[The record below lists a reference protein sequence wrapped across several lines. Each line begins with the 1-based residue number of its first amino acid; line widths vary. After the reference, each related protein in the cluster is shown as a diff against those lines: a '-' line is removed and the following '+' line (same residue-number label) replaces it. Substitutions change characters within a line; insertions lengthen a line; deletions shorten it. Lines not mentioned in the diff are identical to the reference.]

1 MERILVFILVIL
13 YFISTDIACNGH
25 THINNNVQSEQ
36 KALIDFKS
44 GLTDPNNRLS
54 SWKGNNYCYWH
65 GIGCENGTGFVVSIN
80 LSNPYPIEND
90 IPYPPENKFGNQSY
104 MNLSGVIS
112 PSLIKLKYLKY
123 LDLSFNS
130 FKAITIPQF
139 FGSMKNL
146 IYLNL
151 SHCGFI
157 GEIPSNLGNLSNLQ
171 YLDFSSK
178 YTYYNDFGYSSDLFI
193 KNIEWMTSLVSLKHL
208 GANYVNL
215 SMVGSQWI
223 EVLNK
228 LPMLIELHLDNCNLF
243 MSIPSPSSINLTSL
257 AVISISSNG
266 FNSIFPEWL
275 LNVSSLVSIDM
286 SSNILHG
293 RIPLGLSELPNL
305 QHLDLIGNYLEGNIS
320 QLLRKSWKKIE
331 FLNLGANDL
340 HGKLISSLKLI
351 FLYDK
356 KYDVLMYC

>member
-1 MERILVFILVIL
+1 MERILIFILVIL
-13 YFISTDIACNGH
+13 YFISKEIACNGH
-25 THINNNVQSEQ
+25 THINNNVQYEQ
-36 KALIDFKS
+36 KALIDFKN

-65 GIGCENGTGFVVSIN
+65 GIGCENGTGFVVSID
-80 LSNPYPIEND
+80 LRNPYPYHLENE
-90 IPYPPENKFGNQSY
+90 YGNQSY

-130 FKAITIPQF
+130 FKAIPIPQF

-151 SHCGFI
+151 SNCGFI
-157 GEIPSNLGNLSNLQ
+157 GAIPSNLGNLSNLQ
-171 YLDFSSK
+171 FLDLSSE
-178 YTYYNDFGYSSDLFI
+178 YSNDLFI
-193 KNIEWMTSLVSLKHL
+193 ENIEWMTSLVSLKHL

-228 LPMLIELHLDNCNLF
+228 LPMLIELHLDHCNLF
-243 MSIPSPSSINLTSL
+243 RSIPSPSSVNLTSL

-266 FNSIFPEWL
+266 FNSTFPEWL

-293 RIPLGLSELPNL
+293 RIPLGLGELPNL
-305 QHLDLIGNYLEGNIS
+305 QHLDLFDNYLEGNIS
-320 QLLRKSWKKIE
+320 QLLRKSWKQIE

>member
-13 YFISTDIACNGH
+13 YFISIEIACNGH

-36 KALIDFKS
+36 KALIDFKN

-65 GIGCENGTGFVVSIN
+65 GIGCENGTGFVVSID
-80 LSNPYPIEND
+80 LRNPYPYPLENE
-90 IPYPPENKFGNQSY
+90 YGNQSY

-130 FKAITIPQF
+130 FKPIPIPQF

-151 SHCGFI
+151 SNCGFI
-157 GEIPSNLGNLSNLQ
+157 GAIPSNLGNLSNLQ
-171 YLDFSSK
+171 YLDLSSE
-178 YTYYNDFGYSSDLFI
+178 YSNDLFI
-193 KNIEWMTSLVSLKHL
+193 ENIEWMTNLVSLKHL
-208 GANYVNL
+208 RANYVNL

-228 LPMLIELHLDNCNLF
+228 LPMLIELHLHNCNLF
-243 MSIPSPSSINLTSL
+243 MSIPSPSFVNFTSL
-257 AVISISSNG
+257 SIIVISSNG
-266 FNSIFPEWL
+266 FNSTFPDWL

-286 SSNILHG
+286 HWNILHG
-293 RIPLGLSELPNL
+293 RIPLGLGELPNL
-305 QHLDLIGNYLEGNIS
+305 QHLDLFGNYLEGNVS

-331 FLNLGANDL
+331 FLNLGENDL

>member
-13 YFISTDIACNGH
+13 YFISTEIACNGH
-25 THINNNVQSEQ
+25 THVNNNVQSEQ

-44 GLTDPNNRLS
+44 GLMDPNNRLS

-65 GIGCENGTGFVVSIN
+65 GIGCENGTGFVVSID
-80 LSNPYPIEND
+80 LRNPYPPDNE
-90 IPYPPENKFGNQSY
+90 YGNESY

-130 FKAITIPQF
+130 FKAIPIPQF

-151 SHCGFI
+151 SNCGFI
-157 GEIPSNLGNLSNLQ
+157 GTIPSNLGNLSNLQ
-171 YLDFSSK
+171 SLDLSSK
-178 YTYYNDFGYSSDLFI
+178 YTYYNEFEYSSDLFI
-193 KNIEWMTSLVSLKHL
+193 KDIEWMTNLVSVKHL

-228 LPMLIELHLDNCNLF
+228 LPILTELHLRHCSLF
-243 MSIPSPSSINLTSL
+243 GSIPSPSFVNLTSL
-257 AVISISSNG
+257 AVIAISSNE
-266 FNSIFPEWL
+266 FNSMFPEWL
-275 LNVSSLVSIDM
+275 LNVSSLESIDI
-286 SSNILHG
+286 SS
-293 RIPLGLSELPNL
+293 
-305 QHLDLIGNYLEGNIS
+305 
-320 QLLRKSWKKIE
+320 
-331 FLNLGANDL
+331 NDL
-340 HGKLISSLKLI
+340 HGKLMSSLKIDISL
-351 FLYDK
+351 FLFYI
-356 KYDVLMYC
+356 

>member
-13 YFISTDIACNGH
+13 YFISTEIACNGH
-25 THINNNVQSEQ
+25 THINNNVQYEQ
-36 KALIDFKS
+36 KALIDFKN

-65 GIGCENGTGFVVSIN
+65 GIGCENGTGFVVSID
-80 LSNPYPIEND
+80 LRNPYPYPLENE
-90 IPYPPENKFGNQSY
+90 YGNQSY

-130 FKAITIPQF
+130 FKPIPIPQF

-151 SHCGFI
+151 SNCGFI
-157 GEIPSNLGNLSNLQ
+157 GAIPSNLGNLSNLQ
-171 YLDFSSK
+171 YLDLSSE
-178 YTYYNDFGYSSDLFI
+178 YSDDLFI
-193 KNIEWMTSLVSLKHL
+193 ENIEWMTSLVSLKHL
-208 GANYVNL
+208 SANNVNL

-228 LPMLIELHLDNCNLF
+228 LPMLIELHLDDCNLF
-243 MSIPSPSSINLTSL
+243 GSIPSPSFVNFTSL
-257 AVISISSNG
+257 SVIVISSNR
-266 FNSIFPEWL
+266 FNSTFPEWL

-286 SSNILHG
+286 SWNILHG
-293 RIPLGLSELPNL
+293 RIPLGLGELPNL
-305 QHLDLIGNYLEGNIS
+305 QYLDLSWNYYMEGNIS

-331 FLNLGANDL
+331 FLNLRGNDL

>member
-13 YFISTDIACNGH
+13 YFISTEITCNGH

-36 KALIDFKS
+36 KALIDFKN
-44 GLTDPNNRLS
+44 GLSDPNNRLS

-65 GIGCENGTGFVVSIN
+65 GIGCENGTGFVVSID
-80 LSNPYPIEND
+80 LR
-90 IPYPPENKFGNQSY
+90 IPYPLENEYGNQSY

-130 FKAITIPQF
+130 FRAIPIPQF

-157 GEIPSNLGNLSNLQ
+157 GVIPLNLGNLSNLQ
-171 YLDFSSK
+171 YLDLSSE
-178 YTYYNDFGYSSDLFI
+178 YSNDLFI
-193 KNIEWMTSLVSLKHL
+193 ENIEWMTNLVSLKHL
-208 GANYVNL
+208 GANYANL

-228 LPMLIELHLDNCNLF
+228 LPMLIELHLDGCSLF
-243 MSIPSPSSINLTSL
+243 GSIPSPSSVNLTSL
-257 AVISISSNG
+257 AVISISING
-266 FNSIFPEWL
+266 FNSTFPKWL

-286 SSNILHG
+286 SWNILHG
-293 RIPLGLSELPNL
+293 RIPLGLGELPNL
-305 QHLDLIGNYLEGNIS
+305 QYLDLSQNYHIKGNIS

-331 FLNLGANDL
+331 FLNLGVNDL
-340 HGKLISSLKLI
+340 HGKLMSSLKFDISL
-351 FLYDK
+351 
-356 KYDVLMYC
+356 C

>member
-1 MERILVFILVIL
+1 MKRIMVFILVIL
-13 YFISTDIACNGH
+13 YFISTEIACNGH
-25 THINNNVQSEQ
+25 THVNNNVQSEQ
-36 KALIDFKS
+36 NALIDFKN

-65 GIGCENGTGFVVSIN
+65 GIGCENGTGFVVSID
-80 LSNPYPIEND
+80 LRNPYPYPLENE
-90 IPYPPENKFGNQSY
+90 YGNQSY

-130 FKAITIPQF
+130 FKPIPIPQF

-151 SHCGFI
+151 SNCGFI
-157 GEIPSNLGNLSNLQ
+157 GAIPSNLGNLSNLQ
-171 YLDFSSK
+171 FLDLSSK
-178 YTYYNDFGYSSDLFI
+178 YSNDLFI
-193 KNIEWMTSLVSLKHL
+193 ENIEWMTSLVSLKHL

-228 LPMLIELHLDNCNLF
+228 LPMLIELHLDKCKLF
-243 MSIPSPSSINLTSL
+243 RSIPSPSSVNLTSL

-266 FNSIFPEWL
+266 FNSTFPEWL

-293 RIPLGLSELPNL
+293 RIPLGLGELPNL
-305 QHLDLIGNYLEGNIS
+305 QHLDLFDNYLEGNIS

-331 FLNLGANDL
+331 FLDLSVNDL

-351 FLYDK
+351 ILYDK

>member
-1 MERILVFILVIL
+1 MKRIMVFILVIL
-13 YFISTDIACNGH
+13 YFISIEIACNGH

-36 KALIDFKS
+36 NDLIDFKS

-65 GIGCENGTGFVVSIN
+65 GIGCENGTGFVVSID
-80 LSNPYPIEND
+80 LRDPYPYPLENE
-90 IPYPPENKFGNQSY
+90 YGNQSY

-130 FKAITIPQF
+130 FKLIPIPQF

-151 SHCGFI
+151 SNCGFI
-157 GEIPSNLGNLSNLQ
+157 GAIPSNLGNLSNLQ
-171 YLDFSSK
+171 FLDLSSE
-178 YTYYNDFGYSSDLFI
+178 YSNDLFI
-193 KNIEWMTSLVSLKHL
+193 ENIEWMTSLVSLKHL
-208 GANYVNL
+208 SANNVNL

-228 LPMLIELHLDNCNLF
+228 LPMLIELHLDKCKLF
-243 MSIPSPSSINLTSL
+243 RSIPSPSSVNLTSL

-266 FNSIFPEWL
+266 FNSTFPEWL

-286 SSNILHG
+286 SWNILHG
-293 RIPLGLSELPNL
+293 RIPLGLGELPNL
-305 QHLDLIGNYLEGNIS
+305 QHLDLFRNYLEGNIS
-320 QLLRKSWKKIE
+320 QLLRKSWKKIK

-340 HGKLISSLKLI
+340 HGKLILSLKLI

>member
-1 MERILVFILVIL
+1 MKRILVFILVIL
-13 YFISTDIACNGH
+13 YFISIEVACNGH
-25 THINNNVQSEQ
+25 TQINNNVQYER

-54 SWKGNNYCYWH
+54 SGKGNNYCYWH

-80 LSNPYPIEND
+80 LRNPYPIEND
-90 IPYPPENKFGNQSY
+90 IQSY

-130 FKAITIPQF
+130 FKAIPIPQL
-139 FGSMKNL
+139 FGSMNNL

-151 SHCGFI
+151 SHYGFI

-178 YTYYNDFGYSSDLFI
+178 YTYHNDFGYSSDLFI

-208 GANYVNL
+208 SANNVNL

-228 LPMLIELHLDNCNLF
+228 LPMLTELHLDDCSLF
-243 MSIPSPSSINLTSL
+243 GLIPSLSFVNFTSL
-257 AVISISSNG
+257 SVIVISSNR
-266 FNSIFPEWL
+266 FNSTFPKWL
-275 LNVSSLVSIDM
+275 LNVTSLVSIDI
-286 SSNILHG
+286 SQNELHG
-293 RIPLGLSELPNL
+293 KIPLGLGELPNL
-305 QHLDLIGNYLEGNIS
+305 QYLDLSWNYHIEGNIS

-331 FLNLGANDL
+331 FLNLGMNDL
-340 HGKLISSLKLI
+340 HGKLMSSLKIDISL
-351 FLYDK
+351 
-356 KYDVLMYC
+356 

>member
-1 MERILVFILVIL
+1 MVFILVIL
-13 YFISTDIACNGH
+13 YFISTEIACNGH
-25 THINNNVQSEQ
+25 THINNNVQYEQ
-36 KALIDFKS
+36 KALIDFKN

-65 GIGCENGTGFVVSIN
+65 GIGCENETGFVVSID
-80 LSNPYPIEND
+80 LRNPYPYPLENE
-90 IPYPPENKFGNQSY
+90 YGNQSY

-112 PSLIKLKYLKY
+112 PSLIKHKYLKY

-130 FKAITIPQF
+130 FKPIPIPQF

-151 SHCGFI
+151 SNCGLI
-157 GEIPSNLGNLSNLQ
+157 GAIPSNLGNLSNLQ
-171 YLDFSSK
+171 YLDLSSE
-178 YTYYNDFGYSSDLFI
+178 YSNDLFI
-193 KNIEWMTSLVSLKHL
+193 ENIEWMTSLVSLKHL

-243 MSIPSPSSINLTSL
+243 RSIPSPSSANLTSL

-266 FNSIFPEWL
+266 FNSTFPEWL

-286 SSNILHG
+286 RWNILHG
-293 RIPLGLSELPNL
+293 RIPLGLGELPNL
-305 QHLDLIGNYLEGNIS
+305 QYLDLSWNDHIEGNVS
-320 QLLRKSWKKIE
+320 QLLRKSWKHIE
-331 FLNLGANDL
+331 FLNLGLNDL

>member
-13 YFISTDIACNGH
+13 YFISTEIACNDN
-25 THINNNVQSEQ
+25 THINNNVQYEQ
-36 KALIDFKS
+36 KALIDFKN

-65 GIGCENGTGFVVSIN
+65 GIGCENGMGFVVSID
-80 LSNPYPIEND
+80 LRNPYPY
-90 IPYPPENKFGNQSY
+90 PYPLENEYGNQSY

-130 FKAITIPQF
+130 FKAIPIPQF

-178 YTYYNDFGYSSDLFI
+178 YTYHNDFGYSSDFFI

-208 GANYVNL
+208 SANNVNL

-228 LPMLIELHLDNCNLF
+228 LPMLIELHLHHCNLF
-243 MSIPSPSSINLTSL
+243 GSIPSPSFVNFTLL
-257 AVISISSNG
+257 FVIVISSNG
-266 FNSIFPEWL
+266 FNSTFPEWL

-286 SSNILHG
+286 SWNILHG
-293 RIPLGLSELPNL
+293 RIPLGLGELPNL
-305 QHLDLIGNYLEGNIS
+305 QHLDLYKNFFLRGNIS
-320 QLLRKSWKKIE
+320 QLFRRSWTNIE
-331 FLNLGANDL
+331 FLNLGMTGL
-340 HGKLISSLKLI
+340 HGKLMSSLKI
-351 FLYDK
+351 DILYDK

>member
-13 YFISTDIACNGH
+13 YFISTEIACNGH
-25 THINNNVQSEQ
+25 THINNNVQYEQ
-36 KALIDFKS
+36 KALIDFKN

-65 GIGCENGTGFVVSIN
+65 GIGCENGTGFVVSID
-80 LSNPYPIEND
+80 LRNPYPYPLENE
-90 IPYPPENKFGNQSY
+90 YGNQSY

-130 FKAITIPQF
+130 FKSIPIPQF

-151 SHCGFI
+151 SNCGFI
-157 GEIPSNLGNLSNLQ
+157 GAIPSNLGNLSNLQ
-171 YLDFSSK
+171 FLDLSSK
-178 YTYYNDFGYSSDLFI
+178 YSNDLFI
-193 KNIEWMTSLVSLKHL
+193 ENIEWMTSLVSLKHL
-208 GANYVNL
+208 GANNVNL

-243 MSIPSPSSINLTSL
+243 RSIPSPSSVNLTSL
-257 AVISISSNG
+257 AVISISFNE
-266 FNSIFPEWL
+266 FNSTFLEWL

-293 RIPLGLSELPNL
+293 RIPLGLGELPNL
-305 QHLDLIGNYLEGNIS
+305 QHLDLFDNYLEGNIS

>member
-13 YFISTDIACNGH
+13 YFMSTEIACNGH

-44 GLTDPNNRLS
+44 GLTDPNNQLS

-65 GIGCENGTGFVVSIN
+65 GIGCENGTGFVVSID
-80 LSNPYPIEND
+80 LRNPYPYPLENE
-90 IPYPPENKFGNQSY
+90 YGNQSY

-130 FKAITIPQF
+130 FKPIPIPQF

-151 SHCGFI
+151 SNCGFI
-157 GEIPSNLGNLSNLQ
+157 GAIPSNLGNLSNLQ
-171 YLDFSSK
+171 YLDLSSK
-178 YTYYNDFGYSSDLFI
+178 YSNDLFI
-193 KNIEWMTSLVSLKHL
+193 ENIEWMTSLVSLKHL
-208 GANYVNL
+208 SANNVNL

-228 LPMLIELHLDNCNLF
+228 LPMLIELHLANCNLF
-243 MSIPSPSSINLTSL
+243 RSIPSLSFVNFTSL
-257 AVISISSNG
+257 SVIVISFNG
-266 FNSIFPEWL
+266 FNSTFPEWL

-286 SSNILHG
+286 SLNILHG
-293 RIPLGLSELPNL
+293 RIPLGLGELPNL
-305 QHLDLIGNYLEGNIS
+305 LYLDLSENYFLRGSIS

-331 FLNLGANDL
+331 FLNLHGNDL

>member
-13 YFISTDIACNGH
+13 FFISTEVACNGY
-25 THINNNVQSEQ
+25 THINNNVQSERR
-36 KALIDFKS
+36 ALIDFKS

-65 GIGCENGTGFVVSIN
+65 GVGCENGTGFVVSIN
-80 LSNPYPIEND
+80 LRNPYPIEND
-90 IPYPPENKFGNQSY
+90 IQSY

-130 FKAITIPQF
+130 FKAIPIPQF
-139 FGSMKNL
+139 FGSIKNL

-178 YTYYNDFGYSSDLFI
+178 YTYHNDFGYSSDLFI
-193 KNIEWMTSLVSLKHL
+193 QNIEWMTSLVSLKHL
-208 GANYVNL
+208 SANNVNL
-215 SMVGSQWI
+215 SMVGSQLI

-228 LPMLIELHLDNCNLF
+228 LPMLIELHLDDCSLF
-243 MSIPSPSSINLTSL
+243 GSIPSPSFVNFTSL
-257 AVISISSNG
+257 SVIVISSNG
-266 FNSIFPEWL
+266 FNSTFPEWL

-286 SSNILHG
+286 RWNILHG
-293 RIPLGLSELPNL
+293 RIPLGLGELPNL
-305 QHLDLIGNYLEGNIS
+305 QHLYLFDNYLEGNIS

>member
-13 YFISTDIACNGH
+13 YFISTEIACNGH
-25 THINNNVQSEQ
+25 TNINNNVQYEQ
-36 KALIDFKS
+36 KALIDFKN

-65 GIGCENGTGFVVSIN
+65 GIGCENGTRFVVSID
-80 LSNPYPIEND
+80 LRNPYPYPLENE
-90 IPYPPENKFGNQSY
+90 YGNQSY

-130 FKAITIPQF
+130 FKPIPIPQF

-151 SHCGFI
+151 SNCGFI
-157 GEIPSNLGNLSNLQ
+157 GAIPSNLGNLSNLQ
-171 YLDFSSK
+171 YLDLSSE
-178 YTYYNDFGYSSDLFI
+178 YSNDLFI
-193 KNIEWMTSLVSLKHL
+193 ENIEWMTSLVSLKHL

-228 LPMLIELHLDNCNLF
+228 LPMLTELHLDGCSLF
-243 MSIPSPSSINLTSL
+243 GSIPSPSYVNLTSL
-257 AVISISSNG
+257 AEISISSNG
-266 FNSIFPEWL
+266 FNSTFLEWL

-286 SSNILHG
+286 SWNILYG
-293 RIPLGLSELPNL
+293 RIPLGLGELPNL
-305 QHLDLIGNYLEGNIS
+305 QHLDLFGNYLEGNIS
-320 QLLRKSWKKIE
+320 QLSRKSWKKIE
-331 FLNLGANDL
+331 FLNLGVNDL
-340 HGKLISSLKLI
+340 HGKLMSSLKIDISL
-351 FLYDK
+351 
-356 KYDVLMYC
+356 

>member
-13 YFISTDIACNGH
+13 YFISTEIACNGH
-25 THINNNVQSEQ
+25 THISNNVQYEQ
-36 KALIDFKS
+36 KALIDFKN

-65 GIGCENGTGFVVSIN
+65 GIGCENGTGFVVSID
-80 LSNPYPIEND
+80 LRNPYPYPLENE
-90 IPYPPENKFGNQSY
+90 YGNQSY

-112 PSLIKLKYLKY
+112 PSLIKFKYLKY

-130 FKAITIPQF
+130 FKAIPIPQF
-139 FGSMKNL
+139 FGSMQNL

-157 GEIPSNLGNLSNLQ
+157 GEIPSILGNLSNLQ

-178 YTYYNDFGYSSDLFI
+178 YTYHNDFGYSSDLFI

-208 GANYVNL
+208 SANNVNL

-243 MSIPSPSSINLTSL
+243 RSIPSPSFVNFTSL
-257 AVISISSNG
+257 SVIVISSNR
-266 FNSIFPEWL
+266 FNSTFPEWL
-275 LNVSSLVSIDM
+275 LNVSSLVSIDT
-286 SSNILHG
+286 SWNILHG
-293 RIPLGLSELPNL
+293 RIPLGLGELPNL
-305 QHLDLIGNYLEGNIS
+305 QHLDLSGNYLEGDIS

-331 FLNLGANDL
+331 FLNLGVNDL
-340 HGKLISSLKLI
+340 HDKFISSLQLI

>member
-13 YFISTDIACNGH
+13 YFISTEIACNGH
-25 THINNNVQSEQ
+25 THINNNVQYEQ
-36 KALIDFKS
+36 KALIDFKN

-65 GIGCENGTGFVVSIN
+65 GVGCENGTVFIVSID
-80 LSNPYPIEND
+80 LRNPYPYPLENE
-90 IPYPPENKFGNQSY
+90 YGNQSY

-130 FKAITIPQF
+130 FKPIPIPQF

-151 SHCGFI
+151 SNCGFI
-157 GEIPSNLGNLSNLQ
+157 GAIPSNLGNLSNLQ
-171 YLDFSSK
+171 YLDLSSK
-178 YTYYNDFGYSSDLFI
+178 YSNDLFI
-193 KNIEWMTSLVSLKHL
+193 ENIEWMTSLVSLKHL

-215 SMVGSQWI
+215 SMVRSQWI

-243 MSIPSPSSINLTSL
+243 RSIPSPSSVNLTSL

-266 FNSIFPEWL
+266 FNSTFPEWL

-293 RIPLGLSELPNL
+293 RIPLGLGELPNL
-305 QHLDLIGNYLEGNIS
+305 QYLDLSWNYHIEGNIS

-331 FLNLGANDL
+331 FLNLRGNDL

>member
-1 MERILVFILVIL
+1 MVFILVIL
-13 YFISTDIACNGH
+13 YFISTEITCNGH

-65 GIGCENGTGFVVSIN
+65 GIGCENGTGFVVSIDLRN
-80 LSNPYPIEND
+80 LYPYPLENE
-90 IPYPPENKFGNQSY
+90 YGNQSY
-104 MNLSGVIS
+104 MNLSEVIS

-130 FKAITIPQF
+130 FKPIPIPQF

-151 SHCGFI
+151 SNCGFI
-157 GEIPSNLGNLSNLQ
+157 GAIPSNLGNLSNLQ
-171 YLDFSSK
+171 YLDLSSE
-178 YTYYNDFGYSSDLFI
+178 YSNDLFI
-193 KNIEWMTSLVSLKHL
+193 ENIEWMTTLVSLKHL

-228 LPMLIELHLDNCNLF
+228 LPMLTELHLDGCSLF
-243 MSIPSPSSINLTSL
+243 GSIPSPSFVNLTSL
-257 AVISISSNG
+257 AVISINSNG
-266 FNSIFPEWL
+266 FNSTFPEWL

-286 SSNILHG
+286 SSNILYG
-293 RIPLGLSELPNL
+293 RIPLGLGELPNL
-305 QHLDLIGNYLEGNIS
+305 QHLDLYGDYLEGNIS
-320 QLLRKSWKKIE
+320 QLLRKSWKKIK

-340 HGKLISSLKLI
+340 HGKLMSSLKIDISLR
-351 FLYDK
+351 
-356 KYDVLMYC
+356 

>member
-1 MERILVFILVIL
+1 MVFILVIL
-13 YFISTDIACNGH
+13 FFISTEIACNGH

-65 GIGCENGTGFVVSIN
+65 GIGCENGTGFVVSID
-80 LSNPYPIEND
+80 LRNPYPYPLENE
-90 IPYPPENKFGNQSY
+90 YGNQSY

-112 PSLIKLKYLKY
+112 HSLIKLKYLKY

-130 FKAITIPQF
+130 FKPIPIPQF

-151 SHCGFI
+151 SNCGFI
-157 GEIPSNLGNLSNLQ
+157 GAIPSNLGNLSNLQ
-171 YLDFSSK
+171 FLDLSSE
-178 YTYYNDFGYSSDLFI
+178 YSNDLFI
-193 KNIEWMTSLVSLKHL
+193 ENIEWMTSLVSLKHL

-243 MSIPSPSSINLTSL
+243 RSIPSPSSVNLTSL
-257 AVISISSNG
+257 AVISISFNG
-266 FNSIFPEWL
+266 FNSTFPEWL

-293 RIPLGLSELPNL
+293 RIPLGLGELPNL
-305 QHLDLIGNYLEGNIS
+305 QHLDLFDNYLEGNIS

-351 FLYDK
+351 FLYAK

>member
-1 MERILVFILVIL
+1 MERIPVFILVIL
-13 YFISTDIACNGH
+13 YFISTEVACNGY
-25 THINNNVQSEQ
+25 THINNNVQFERR
-36 KALIDFKS
+36 ALIDFKS
-44 GLTDPNNRLS
+44 GLADPNNRLS

-80 LSNPYPIEND
+80 LRNPYPIEND
-90 IPYPPENKFGNQSY
+90 IQSY

-130 FKAITIPQF
+130 FKAIPIPQF

-171 YLDFSSK
+171 YLDFSSDSP
-178 YTYYNDFGYSSDLFI
+178 YYNDFEYSSNLFI
-193 KNIEWMTSLVSLKHL
+193 ENIEWMTSLVSLKHL
-208 GANYVNL
+208 SANNVNL

-228 LPMLIELHLDNCNLF
+228 LPMLIELHLDDCNLF
-243 MSIPSPSSINLTSL
+243 MSIPSPSFVNFTSL
-257 AVISISSNG
+257 SVIVISSNG
-266 FNSIFPEWL
+266 FNSTFPEWL

-286 SSNILHG
+286 SWNILHG
-293 RIPLGLSELPNL
+293 RIPLGLGELPNL
-305 QHLDLIGNYLEGNIS
+305 QHLDLYGNYLEGNIF

-331 FLNLGANDL
+331 FLNLRENDL

>member
-13 YFISTDIACNGH
+13 YFISIEITCNGH

-36 KALIDFKS
+36 KALINFKN

-65 GIGCENGTGFVVSIN
+65 GIGCENGTGFVVSID
-80 LSNPYPIEND
+80 LRNPYPYPLENE
-90 IPYPPENKFGNQSY
+90 YGNQSY

-130 FKAITIPQF
+130 FKPIPIPQF

-151 SHCGFI
+151 SNCGFI
-157 GEIPSNLGNLSNLQ
+157 GAIPSNLGNLSNLQ
-171 YLDFSSK
+171 FLDLSPE
-178 YTYYNDFGYSSDLFI
+178 YSNDLFI
-193 KNIEWMTSLVSLKHL
+193 ENIEWMTSLVSLKHL
-208 GANYVNL
+208 SANYVNL

-243 MSIPSPSSINLTSL
+243 RSIPSPSSVNLTSL

-266 FNSIFPEWL
+266 FNSTFPEWL

-293 RIPLGLSELPNL
+293 RIPLGLGELPNL
-305 QHLDLIGNYLEGNIS
+305 QHLDLFDNYLEGNIS

-331 FLNLGANDL
+331 FLNLGENDL
-340 HGKLISSLKLI
+340 HGKLIS
-351 FLYDK
+351 
-356 KYDVLMYC
+356 

>member
-1 MERILVFILVIL
+1 MERIPVFILVIL
-13 YFISTDIACNGH
+13 YLISTKVACNGH
-25 THINNNVQSEQ
+25 THINNNVQSER

-44 GLTDPNNRLS
+44 GLMDPNNRLS

-80 LSNPYPIEND
+80 LRNPYPIEND
-90 IPYPPENKFGNQSY
+90 IQSY

-130 FKAITIPQF
+130 FKAIPIPQF

-171 YLDFSSK
+171 SLDLSSE
-178 YTYYNDFGYSSDLFI
+178 YTYYNDFEYSSDLFI
-193 KNIEWMTSLVSLKHL
+193 KDIEWMTSLVSLKHL
-208 GANYVNL
+208 SANNVNL
-215 SMVGSQWI
+215 LMVGSQWI

-228 LPMLIELHLDNCNLF
+228 LPMLIELHLDDCNLF
-243 MSIPSPSSINLTSL
+243 GSIPSPSFVNFTSL
-257 AVISISSNG
+257 SVIVISSNI
-266 FNSIFPEWL
+266 FNSTFPEWI
-275 LNVSSLVSIDM
+275 LNVSSLVSIDI
-286 SSNILHG
+286 SQNELHG
-293 RIPLGLSELPNL
+293 KIPLGLGELPNL
-305 QHLDLIGNYLEGNIS
+305 QHLDLYENYLEGNIS

-331 FLNLGANDL
+331 FLNLGMNDL
-340 HGKLISSLKLI
+340 HGKLMSSLKIDI
-351 FLYDK
+351 FL
-356 KYDVLMYC
+356 

>member
-1 MERILVFILVIL
+1 MKRIMVFILVIL
-13 YFISTDIACNGH
+13 YFISTEIACNGH
-25 THINNNVQSEQ
+25 THINNNVQFEQ
-36 KALIDFKS
+36 NVLIDFKS

-65 GIGCENGTGFVVSIN
+65 GIGCENGTGFVVSID
-80 LSNPYPIEND
+80 LRNPYPYPLENE
-90 IPYPPENKFGNQSY
+90 YGNQSY

-130 FKAITIPQF
+130 FKPIPIPQF

-151 SHCGFI
+151 SNCGFI
-157 GEIPSNLGNLSNLQ
+157 GAIPSNLGNLSNLQ
-171 YLDFSSK
+171 YLDLSSE
-178 YTYYNDFGYSSDLFI
+178 YSDDLFI
-193 KNIEWMTSLVSLKHL
+193 ENIEWMTSLVSLKHL

-228 LPMLIELHLDNCNLF
+228 LPMLIELHLDNCKLF
-243 MSIPSPSSINLTSL
+243 RSIPSPSSVNLTSL
-257 AVISISSNG
+257 AVISISANG
-266 FNSIFPEWL
+266 FNSTFPEWL

-286 SSNILHG
+286 SWNILHG
-293 RIPLGLSELPNL
+293 RIPLGLGELPNL
-305 QHLDLIGNYLEGNIS
+305 QHLNLFRNYLEGNIS

>member
-1 MERILVFILVIL
+1 MERIPVFILVIL
-13 YFISTDIACNGH
+13 YFISTKVACNGY
-25 THINNNVQSEQ
+25 THINNNVQSERR
-36 KALIDFKS
+36 ALIDFKS

-80 LSNPYPIEND
+80 LRNPYPIEND
-90 IPYPPENKFGNQSY
+90 IQSY

-130 FKAITIPQF
+130 FKAIPIPQF

-178 YTYYNDFGYSSDLFI
+178 YTYHNDFGYSSDLFI
-193 KNIEWMTSLVSLKHL
+193 KDIEWMTNLVSLKHL

-228 LPMLIELHLDNCNLF
+228 LPLLTELHLRRCSLF
-243 MSIPSPSSINLTSL
+243 GSIPSPSFVNLTSL
-257 AVISISSNG
+257 AVIAISSNE
-266 FNSIFPEWL
+266 FISMFPEWL
-275 LNVSSLVSIDM
+275 LNVSSLVSID
-286 SSNILHG
+286 
-293 RIPLGLSELPNL
+293 
-305 QHLDLIGNYLEGNIS
+305 IS
-320 QLLRKSWKKIE
+320 
-331 FLNLGANDL
+331 LNDV
-340 HGKLISSLKLI
+340 HGKLMSSLKIDISLFFIIHLI
-351 FLYDK
+351 FLY
-356 KYDVLMYC
+356 

>member
-13 YFISTDIACNGH
+13 YFISIEIACNGH
-25 THINNNVQSEQ
+25 THINNNVHYEQ
-36 KALIDFKS
+36 KALIDFKN

-65 GIGCENGTGFVVSIN
+65 GIGCENGTGFVVSID
-80 LSNPYPIEND
+80 LRNPYPYPLENE
-90 IPYPPENKFGNQSY
+90 YGNQSY

-130 FKAITIPQF
+130 FKPIPIPQF

-151 SHCGFI
+151 SNCGFI
-157 GEIPSNLGNLSNLQ
+157 GAIPSNLGNLSNLQ
-171 YLDFSSK
+171 YLDLSSE
-178 YTYYNDFGYSSDLFI
+178 YSNDLFI
-193 KNIEWMTSLVSLKHL
+193 ENIEWMTSLVSLKHL

-228 LPMLIELHLDNCNLF
+228 LPMLIELHLDGCSLF
-243 MSIPSPSSINLTSL
+243 GSIPSPSPVNLTSL
-257 AVISISSNG
+257 AVISISING
-266 FNSIFPEWL
+266 FNSTFPKWL

-286 SSNILHG
+286 SWNILHG
-293 RIPLGLSELPNL
+293 RIPLGLGELPNL
-305 QHLDLIGNYLEGNIS
+305 QYLDLSQNYHIKGNIS

-331 FLNLGANDL
+331 FLNLGVNDL
-340 HGKLISSLKLI
+340 HGKLMSSLKFDISLR
-351 FLYDK
+351 
-356 KYDVLMYC
+356 

>member
-13 YFISTDIACNGH
+13 YFISIEIACNGH

-36 KALIDFKS
+36 KALIDFKN

-65 GIGCENGTGFVVSIN
+65 GIGCENGTGFVVSID
-80 LSNPYPIEND
+80 LRNPYPYPLEN
-90 IPYPPENKFGNQSY
+90 EFGNQSY

-130 FKAITIPQF
+130 FKPIPIPQF

-151 SHCGFI
+151 SNCGFI
-157 GEIPSNLGNLSNLQ
+157 GAIPSNLGNLSNLQ
-171 YLDFSSK
+171 YLDLSSE
-178 YTYYNDFGYSSDLFI
+178 YSNDLFI
-193 KNIEWMTSLVSLKHL
+193 ENIEWMTSLVSLKHL

-215 SMVGSQWI
+215 LMVGSQWI

-228 LPMLIELHLDNCNLF
+228 LPMLIELHLDSCNLF
-243 MSIPSPSSINLTSL
+243 WSIPSPSFVNFTSL
-257 AVISISSNG
+257 SVISIRFNG
-266 FNSIFPEWL
+266 FNSTIPEWL

-286 SSNILHG
+286 SRNILHG
-293 RIPLGLSELPNL
+293 RIPLGLGELPNL
-305 QHLDLIGNYLEGNIS
+305 QHLDLFVNYLEGNIS

-331 FLNLGANDL
+331 FLNLGQNDL

>member
-13 YFISTDIACNGH
+13 YFISKEIACNGH
-25 THINNNVQSEQ
+25 THINNNVQYEQ
-36 KALIDFKS
+36 KALIDFKN

-65 GIGCENGTGFVVSIN
+65 GIGCENGMGFVVSID
-80 LSNPYPIEND
+80 LRNPYPYPLENE
-90 IPYPPENKFGNQSY
+90 YGNQSY

-130 FKAITIPQF
+130 FKPIPIPQF

-151 SHCGFI
+151 SNCGFI
-157 GEIPSNLGNLSNLQ
+157 GAIPSNLGNLSNLQ
-171 YLDFSSK
+171 YLDLSSE
-178 YTYYNDFGYSSDLFI
+178 YSNDLFI
-193 KNIEWMTSLVSLKHL
+193 ENIEWMTSLVSLKHL

-243 MSIPSPSSINLTSL
+243 RSIPSPSSVNLTSP
-257 AVISISSNG
+257 AVISISYNG
-266 FNSIFPEWL
+266 FNSTFPEWL

-286 SSNILHG
+286 SLNILHG
-293 RIPLGLSELPNL
+293 RIPLGLGELPNL
-305 QHLDLIGNYLEGNIS
+305 QHLDLFGNYLEGNIS

-356 KYDVLMYC
+356 KYDELMYC